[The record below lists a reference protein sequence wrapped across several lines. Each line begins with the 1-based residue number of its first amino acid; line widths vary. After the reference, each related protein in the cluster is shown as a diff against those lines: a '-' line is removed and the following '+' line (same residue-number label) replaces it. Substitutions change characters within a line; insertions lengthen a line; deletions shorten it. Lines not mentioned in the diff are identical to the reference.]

1 MMLHTLNYTTLD
13 ISNQSLNLNNFKIIG
28 KFKVV
33 GNSSNI
39 SGHPSEGFHIPFLF
53 ENYDSFQII
62 HYPERYYFRIKD
74 NANNWLPWQR
84 HKHKIADID
93 GLQSTLDSFTNSI
106 SSIQSTLNSHSNS
119 ISSIQSTLNSHSNS
133 ISSIQSTLNS
143 HSNSISSI
151 QSTLNSHSN
160 SISSIQSTLNSL
172 NARVSALENTP
183 TIRLP
188 AGVILAV
195 AWNFNLYSSG
205 YRVLPLYGD
214 SIHVSHYPNLVSNTY
229 VGDSY
234 NHIAHFFYRFN
245 SWNGQRST
253 SGDLFK
259 LPDTRA
265 LVPKGRFSGNAGGY
279 FGTRYKYNSDI
290 IGNVVEDTLENH
302 RHSIR
307 YFRCEEGTHSGTVEG
322 APYHI
327 VTPSNADGY
336 RCYYIYRES
345 EWISSGRTYQ
355 HTRDSSFA
363 VDFVIT
369 Y

>member
-1 MMLHTLNYTTLD
+1 
-13 ISNQSLNLNNFKIIG
+13 
-28 KFKVV
+28 
-33 GNSSNI
+33 
-39 SGHPSEGFHIPFLF
+39 
-53 ENYDSFQII
+53 
-62 HYPERYYFRIKD
+62 
-74 NANNWLPWQR
+74 
-84 HKHKIADID
+84 
-93 GLQSTLDSFTNSI
+93 
-106 SSIQSTLNSHSNS
+106 LNSHSN
-119 ISSIQSTLNSHSNS
+119 I
-133 ISSIQSTLNS
+133 
-143 HSNSISSI
+143 
-151 QSTLNSHSN
+151 
-160 SISSIQSTLNSL
+160 ISSIQSTLNSL

-245 SWNGQRST
+245 SWNGQRNPN
-253 SGDLFK
+253 GDLFK

-265 LVPKGRFSGNAGGY
+265 LVPKGRFDGNAGGY
-279 FGTRYKYNSDI
+279 FGSRYKHNSHI
-290 IGNVVEDTLENH
+290 IGNVVEDAFENH
-302 RHSIR
+302 QHWRLSDGSVEETIAYPRTGGNTGHAAGYWWR
-307 YFRCEEGTHSGTVEG
+307 YISV
-322 APYHI
+322 Y
-327 VTPSNADGY
+327 VTGYTYNGRASN
-336 RCYYIYRES
+336 
-345 EWISSGRTYQ
+345 